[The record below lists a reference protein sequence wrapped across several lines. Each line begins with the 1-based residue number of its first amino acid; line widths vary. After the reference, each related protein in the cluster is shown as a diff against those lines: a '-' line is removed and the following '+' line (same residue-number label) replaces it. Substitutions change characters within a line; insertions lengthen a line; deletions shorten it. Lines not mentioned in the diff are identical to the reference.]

1 MADSD
6 ARAAY
11 EAIYTE
17 WLNAA
22 RMAALYKTTAERLE
36 EELAKL
42 AHEERKRSGRYF
54 SSIEPDSVFG
64 PKPKP

>member
-1 MADSD
+1 MAEED

-11 EAIYTE
+11 EAVYTE

-22 RMAALYKTTAERLE
+22 KMAALYKTTAERLLG
-36 EELAKL
+36 ELGKL
-42 AHEERKRSGRYF
+42 SVEARQHSGRGGLG
-54 SSIEPDSVFG
+54 IEPDSVFG